1 VDKIRVAVIGAGN
14 LANKMHYPSLA
25 SFEDVEI
32 VGISELDDKRLNETA
47 DKYSVAGRFQ
57 NYREML
63 EQTKPD
69 AVYALMPPYHLFDVA
84 MDVMAGGFNLF
95 VEKPPAVTTLQT
107 VAMARL
113 AESKGLIT
121 AVGFQRRYH
130 PMVHACWD
138 KVRAKGQINQV
149 VSCFYKNQAP
159 QEIYP
164 YYRGAIDILHC
175 DAIHAVDSLRYYS
188 GLAEVKEVAS
198 EVRTLDAWYDVSFNS
213 LVHFENDAVGVLL
226 ANWRTGRRIFRL
238 EFHSAG
244 ATAFA
249 EVDGD
254 GNVWEDNERQPSFSA
269 QFADFAGSAL
279 DYVNQGFQAESRA
292 FIDAVKTHQQVH
304 NNLQDAVK
312 TMQLADMILE
322 NAINR

>member
-1 VDKIRVAVIGAGN
+1 MDKVRIAVIGAGN
-14 LANKMHYPSLA
+14 LANQMHYPSLA

-32 VGISELDDKRLNETA
+32 VGISDLNEERLNDTA
-47 DKYSVAGRFQ
+47 DKFGVDGRFHD
-57 NYREML
+57 YHELL

-69 AVYALMPPYHLFDVA
+69 GVYALMPPYHVFDVA
-84 MDVMAGGFNLF
+84 MDVMAGGYNLF

-107 VAMARL
+107 EAMARL

-138 KVRAKGQINQV
+138 KVRGKSQINQV
-149 VSCFYKNQAP
+149 ISCFYKNQAP
-159 QEIYP
+159 QEIHP

-213 LVHFENDAVGVLL
+213 LVHFENDVVGVLL
-226 ANWRTGRRIFRL
+226 VNWRTGRRTFRF

-249 EVDGD
+249 EVDGS
-254 GNVWEDNERQPSFSA
+254 GNVWEDNERKPSFSA
-269 QFADFAGSAL
+269 QYDEFADSDL

-292 FIDAVKTHQQVH
+292 FIDAVRTRQQVH

-312 TMQLADMILE
+312 TMQLADMIF
-322 NAINR
+322 NNTINR

>member
-14 LANKMHYPSLA
+14 LANQMHYPSLA

-32 VGISELDDKRLNETA
+32 VGISELDNKRLNE
-47 DKYSVAGRFQ
+47 
-57 NYREML
+57 
-63 EQTKPD
+63 TKPD

-84 MDVMAGGFNLF
+84 MDVLTEGFNLF

-113 AESKGLIT
+113 AESKGLTT

-130 PMVHACWD
+130 PMVQACWD
-138 KVRAKGQINQV
+138 RVRAKGKINQV
-149 VSCFYKNQAP
+149 ISCFYKNQAP
-159 QEIYP
+159 QEIHP

-198 EVRTLDAWYDVSFNS
+198 EVRTLDGWYDVSFNT
-213 LVHFENDAVGVLL
+213 LVHFENDVVGVLL
-226 ANWRTGRRIFRL
+226 VNWRTGRRTFRF

-254 GNVWEDNERQPSFSA
+254 GNVWEDNGRQPSFNA
-269 QFADFAGSAL
+269 QFADFAGSDL
-279 DYVNQGFQAESRA
+279 DYINQGFQAESRA
-292 FIDAVKTHQQVH
+292 FIDAVRAHRQVH

-312 TMQLADMILE
+312 TMQLADMVFE
-322 NAINR
+322 NAINC